1 MSMMTKPPAFIDA
14 FLSLPVP
21 LLALSVMAVWATV
34 AVLVHRVLVPRIAG
48 PDGRRIGKFEAEVAS
63 QLGLV
68 LGLLLSFNAVTV
80 WEQSGAAR
88 DATLAEA
95 SALREVHELTAELPA
110 EEAAVTRSRLKSYLD
125 YVIVEEWPELGRGA
139 PGLDKPAMLRE
150 LARLARASGNQDLH
164 DAVASAVSARD
175 DRIRIATSRMLPARW
190 GIVIVLGALALLSVG
205 LIHAENRRARAIAV
219 GMVAFAIGACFVVL
233 MVQARPFLGAL
244 ALKPT
249 ELDTL
254 ARALDA
260 RGASPTDRL
269 AGVPRE
275 SRD

>member
-1 MSMMTKPPAFIDA
+1 MTQPPPFIDS
-14 FLSLPVP
+14 FLSLPLP
-21 LLALSVMAVWATV
+21 LLALVVMGIWAAV
-34 AVLVHRVLVPRIAG
+34 AVLVHRVLVPKIAG
-48 PDGRRIGKFEAEVAS
+48 PDGRLIGKFEAEVAS

-95 SALREVHELTAELPA
+95 SALREVGDLLSELPDDQ
-110 EEAAVTRSRLKSYLD
+110 AATTQSRLRAYLD
-125 YVIVEEWPELGRGA
+125 YVILEEWPELGKGA
-139 PGLDKPAMLRE
+139 PGLDKPEALRD

-164 DAVASAVSARD
+164 DSVASAISARD

-190 GIVIVLGALALLSVG
+190 GIVIFLGALALLSIG

-244 ALKPT
+244 SLKPT

-260 RGASPTDRL
+260 RGSPTDRL
-269 AGVPRE
+269 AGAPRATT
-275 SRD
+275 RD

>member
-1 MSMMTKPPAFIDA
+1 MVMTQPPAFIDS
-14 FLSLPVP
+14 FLSLPLS
-21 LLALSVMAVWATV
+21 LLALCVMGVWTLV
-34 AVLVHRVLVPRIAG
+34 AVLVHRVLVPWIAG
-48 PDGRRIGKFEAEVAS
+48 RDGRLIGKFEAEVAS

-95 SALREVHELTAELPA
+95 SALREIHDLLSELPA
-110 EEAAVTRSRLKSYLD
+110 EEAAATRSRLRSYLD
-125 YVIVEEWPELGRGA
+125 YVIKEEWPELGRGA
-139 PGLDKPAMLRE
+139 PGLDKPQPLRD
-150 LARLARASGNQDLH
+150 LARLARSSGNEDLR
-164 DAVASAVSARD
+164 DAVTSATTARD

-190 GIVIVLGALALLSVG
+190 GIVIFLGALALLSIG

-219 GMVAFAIGACFVVL
+219 SMVAFAIGACFVVL

-249 ELDTL
+249 ELDVL
-254 ARALDA
+254 ARAIDS
-260 RGASPTDRL
+260 GDSPPTERL
-269 AGVPRE
+269 AVGPK
-275 SRD
+275 DALD